1 MNSNNKDN
9 TASLKTYKTHRLP
22 DLVHFIRNSRKPDMN
37 QEPQYL
43 QNMNSSTMTPQACFY
58 HGHALQ
64 PFNCMICSMIQMK
77 LSTEMPGT
85 SDFAFSFYPA
95 PGDYLLADPV
105 DPYHYNK
112 PAVPSFDFNYPNPV
126 ADMFKPAVSGLRRSW
141 IPIGAHD
148 NGCESLALSPTLG
161 TAMMLDEDHAD
172 DFALSDDEEPL
183 KTQALRRKGRG
194 PGKKQKFKKQ
204 KEVEVLATPD
214 DEDHPKVKLGRGLD
228 KSPRKRK
235 VIGQEERQRL
245 QELMEKIQG
254 ILGGED
260 PEVILGDEEPEVI
273 LGDEEPIS
281 PCTKVPKAIQLIGEQ
296 TCAPQGEDID
306 FVEGF
311 TELEVVKKQVLP
323 RTRSRR
329 RQSWLPPKTPAEI
342 DPPRRYNFREASD
355 TESEVEIVKIV
366 KKQVLPHTRA
376 RRRPY
381 WLPPK
386 TPSEMDPLR
395 GRKRK
400 VQADD
405 EDDKLTLRRSTRLRR

>member
-1 MNSNNKDN
+1 
-9 TASLKTYKTHRLP
+9 
-22 DLVHFIRNSRKPDMN
+22 MN
-37 QEPQYL
+37 QEPQYPH
-43 QNMNSSTMTPQACFY
+43 NINSSMMTPQTCCY
-58 HGHALQ
+58 HGLALQ
-64 PFNCMICSMIQMK
+64 PVNCMICSMIQIK

-95 PGDYLLADPV
+95 PGDYLLAGPV

-126 ADMFKPAVSGLRRSW
+126 ADMFKPALPKLNTEFGTGVRRSW

-161 TAMMLDEDHAD
+161 PTAMMLDEDHAD
-172 DFALSDDEEPL
+172 DFALSDDEEESL
-183 KTQALRRKGRG
+183 KTQPLRRKGRG
-194 PGKKQKFKKQ
+194 LGKKQQQ
-204 KEVEVLATPD
+204 KEVEVLAVSD
-214 DEDHPKVKLGRGLD
+214 DEDHPKVKFGRGPD
-228 KSPRKRK
+228 KFPRKRK
-235 VIGQEERQRL
+235 TIGQEERKRL

-260 PEVILGDEEPEVI
+260 PEVILGNEKPV
-273 LGDEEPIS
+273 S
-281 PCTKVPKAIQLIGEQ
+281 PCTKVPKAIHWRGEQ
-296 TCAPQGEDID
+296 TCVPQGEDID

-311 TELEVVKKQVLP
+311 TELEIVKKQVMP

-329 RQSWLPPKTPAEI
+329 RQSWLPPKTLAEM

-355 TESEVEIVKIV
+355 TESEVEIVEIV
-366 KKQVLPHTRA
+366 KKQVLPQTRS
-376 RRRPY
+376 RRRPS

-386 TPSEMDPLR
+386 TPSEMDPPR

-400 VQADD
+400 VDAEDKDD
-405 EDDKLTLRRSTRLRR
+405 EPPLQPLRRSSRLRR

>member
-1 MNSNNKDN
+1 
-9 TASLKTYKTHRLP
+9 
-22 DLVHFIRNSRKPDMN
+22 
-37 QEPQYL
+37 
-43 QNMNSSTMTPQACFY
+43 
-58 HGHALQ
+58 
-64 PFNCMICSMIQMK
+64 MIQMK

-95 PGDYLLADPV
+95 PGDYLLAGPV

-112 PAVPSFDFNYPNPV
+112 PAVPSFDFNFLNPV
-126 ADMFKPAVSGLRRSW
+126 ADMFKPALPKLNTEFGTGVRRSW

-161 TAMMLDEDHAD
+161 PTAMMLNEDHAD

-183 KTQALRRKGRG
+183 KTHPLRRNGRG
-194 PGKKQKFKKQ
+194 SRKKQKQKQKQ
-204 KEVEVLATPD
+204 KEVAVLAMSD
-214 DEDHPKVKLGRGLD
+214 DEDHPKVKFRRGPD
-228 KSPRKRK
+228 KFPRKRK
-235 VIGQEERQRL
+235 TIGQEERKKL

-260 PEVILGDEEPEVI
+260 PKVILGDEEPV
-273 LGDEEPIS
+273 S
-281 PCTKVPKAIQLIGEQ
+281 PCTKVPIQLRGEQ

-306 FVEGF
+306 FVEGV
-311 TELEVVKKQVLP
+311 TELEVAKKQVLP

-329 RQSWLPPKTPAEI
+329 RQSWLPCKTPAEM

-366 KKQVLPHTRA
+366 KKQVLPQTRS
-376 RRRPY
+376 RRRPS

-386 TPSEMDPLR
+386 TPSEMDPPR
-395 GRKRK
+395 GRKRRVDAEDK
-400 VQADD
+400 DD
-405 EDDKLTLRRSTRLRR
+405 EPLPQPLRRSSRLRR